1 MRIYQ
6 YALIGIELEKLKL
19 YKMQNTINALPAQVT
34 NSSTIL
40 TPIYTTTNY
49 RMFGHI
55 GGNRRL
61 DPSNLNKIIQ
71 SISKKYIQT
80 NAVIC
85 ILDNSD
91 PIQPLK
97 MVDGQHRFEACE
109 KLQIPVSFVIDN
121 TLTMASILND
131 ITLLNTASKEWDVS
145 DFMNSEAQKG
155 NQNYVLYSKVYLNF
169 NSTFDHESLFYILN
183 NDINRTC
190 PKISYPSFKAG
201 ELIFDHSDYN
211 YLIQRISDISQFN
224 HFNEI
229 GGKRY
234 YQKALNQLI
243 NTKGFNMNQMLSKLQ
258 ARQSTITKC
267 TTVEGSLKQ
276 LADIYN
282 YKIQSG
288 RILFLGAGGK
298 IEDIIIK

>member
-1 MRIYQ
+1 VRIYQ

-40 TPIYTTTNY
+40 TSIFTTTNY
-49 RMFGHI
+49 SIFDFI
-55 GGNRRL
+55 GGNRET
-61 DPSNLNKIIQ
+61 DNTNLNKIKQ
-71 SISKKYIQT
+71 SLSKKHIRT

-85 ILDNSD
+85 ILDNTD
-91 PIQPLK
+91 PIKPLK
-97 MVDGQHRFEACE
+97 IVDGQHRFKACKE
-109 KLQIPVSFVIDN
+109 LNIPVSFVIDSS
-121 TLTMASILND
+121 LTMASILND

-145 DFMNSEAQKG
+145 DFMRSEAQKG
-155 NQNYVLYSKVYLNF
+155 NENYILYSAVYGQYF
-169 NSTFDHESLFYILN
+169 TSFDHESLFYILN

-190 PKISYPSFKAG
+190 SKISYPSFKAG

-211 YLIQRISDISQFN
+211 YLIQRISNISQFN

-234 YQKALNQLI
+234 YQKALNQLL
-243 NTKGFNMNQMLSKLQ
+243 NTKGFNMNQMLVKLQ

-267 TTVEGSLKQ
+267 TTVEGALKQ